1 LASVHW
7 THRQFAGGS
16 QDDPLIN
23 GAYFV
28 MALLFPVVF
37 VASGF
42 ILVAQRLWIYGQHKE
57 KQM

>member
-1 LASVHW
+1 VHW